1 MVLLIQGKD
10 YASTSWN
17 IFTFHYGSTYTI
29 TPISSLPVIYIY
41 IPLWFYLYSRRSRLA
56 FLSYFNLHSTMVLL
70 IRNGDTTDFSF
81 RTFTFHYGSTYTVI
95 RLYRLPP
102 VSHLH
107 STMVLLIPLPHLHGW
122 YPFNIYIPLWFYL
135 YDQESVFNR
144 LTNKF
149 TFHYG
154 STYTSAW
161 YADGLRYRKFTFHY
175 GSTYTR
181 FFRSLASFAVNLHS
195 TMVLLILPR
204 LHAIIRFEK
213 YLHSTM
219 VLLILVWHK

>member
-1 MVLLIQGKD
+1 MWVLKL
-10 YASTSWN
+10 
-17 IFTFHYGSTYTI
+17 
-29 TPISSLPVIYIY
+29 IY

-107 STMVLLIPLPHLHGW
+107 STMVLLIQALGT
-122 YPFNIYIPLWFYL
+122 
-135 YDQESVFNR
+135 QM
-144 LTNKF
+144 
-149 TFHYG
+149 
-154 STYTSAW
+154 
-161 YADGLRYRKFTFHY
+161 
-175 GSTYTR
+175 
-181 FFRSLASFAVNLHS
+181 ASGIANLHS
-195 TMVLLILPR
+195 TMVLLILDFFAPWLPLLWIYIPLWFYLYKLFSFNAFKIFFIYIPLWFYLYIFR
-204 LHAIIRFEK
+204 SRKVPKLET

-219 VLLILVWHK
+219 VLLILPP